1 MSAADMLPVG
11 IEIRTLVPGDVDAVV
26 AIETEAFTTPWQA
39 DTFASLIDR
48 DGVELIVMV
57 DESDIVIGYAVLW
70 CILDQGELANLA
82 LSPARRGA
90 GLGSHLLRHVVGVA
104 AARGVQKLF
113 LEVRASNARAIEL
126 YTRFGFEDV
135 GLRRAYYDHPREDAR
150 VMRLA
155 VG

>member
-1 MSAADMLPVG
+1 MRFPSASRFGPS
-11 IEIRTLVPGDVDAVV
+11 VPGDVDAVV

-57 DESDIVIGYAVLW
+57 DESGLVIGYAVLW

-82 LSPARRGA
+82 LSPVRRGA

-113 LEVRASNARAIEL
+113 LEVRASNAPAIDL

-150 VMRLA
+150 VMLLA